1 MEVAKVKELIETG
14 LPCDYIHV
22 DGDGRH
28 FEAIIVSP
36 EFRDDAGMVQQH
48 QRVYRVLGENMKEA
62 IHALS
67 LKTYTPEK
75 WAEQNG

>member
-1 MEVAKVKELIETG
+1 MEVENVKALIEAG
-14 LPCDYIHV
+14 LSCDYIHV

-28 FEAIIVSP
+28 FEATIVSP
-36 EFRDDAGMVQQH
+36 EFCADAGMVQQH
-48 QRVYRVLGENMKEA
+48 QRVYRVLGEHMKEA

-75 WAEQNG
+75 WAQQKR